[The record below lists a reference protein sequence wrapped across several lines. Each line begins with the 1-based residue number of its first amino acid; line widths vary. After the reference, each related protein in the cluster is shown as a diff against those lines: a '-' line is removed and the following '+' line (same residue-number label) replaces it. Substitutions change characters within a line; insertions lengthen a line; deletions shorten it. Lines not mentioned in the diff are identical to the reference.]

1 MALLT
6 AACVGAPEA
15 VGFRQVPGS
24 PFQTNSTPT
33 SVAFSPSGRLL
44 AIADRSYD
52 PGLEMLSV
60 NPATGA
66 LAEAPGSPY
75 MAGVSTRSVAFSPDG
90 RLVAVA
96 EQDIPGGGVG
106 IFTVDPSTGALTPVP
121 GSPFGDPLRPDAVAF
136 SPDGRVLAVANEQ
149 APGLSMF
156 SVDRTEGALKE
167 LPGSPYSIR
176 LAYSVAFSPDGRL
189 LAVSIAP
196 TGVIM
201 FGVSGSA
208 ATLSEV
214 PGSPFQ
220 VGLPPGEV
228 PSQAIAFSADDRW
241 LAVASSAIEN
251 SLSMFS
257 VDQATG
263 VLRAVPGSPFPD
275 EPPSTRFRT
284 GAGSVAFSPRDDLL
298 ATANMDSTASVFT
311 VDAETG
317 ALRPVSG
324 SPFATSAGA
333 YLSAFSPDG
342 ALLAVTGGQ
351 GIAVFSTTVQPPS
364 VQIRI
369 PANGAHY
376 PQRQVLIASYTC
388 QEGSGGPGIAS
399 CSGTVPNGASIGT
412 TTRGAHTFT
421 VRARSGDGQIRS
433 QTTAYTVGL
442 PSNRFA
448 VSRVR
453 VRHDGRI
460 TFDVRVPGGGSIDML
475 ETAWDDNFAVP
486 AALLQPAPRRF
497 VFARSHAVAQG
508 QTVVHLTVRPNR
520 RGSQLVGHH
529 RFRVT
534 LRLWV
539 TYTPDGGRSRSTGIY
554 GLHVPATGDDKAR
567 AATSRCS
574 SGPQC

>member
-1 MALLT
+1 
-6 AACVGAPEA
+6 
-15 VGFRQVPGS
+15 
-24 PFQTNSTPT
+24 
-33 SVAFSPSGRLL
+33 
-44 AIADRSYD
+44 
-52 PGLEMLSV
+52 
-60 NPATGA
+60 
-66 LAEAPGSPY
+66 
-75 MAGVSTRSVAFSPDG
+75 
-90 RLVAVA
+90 
-96 EQDIPGGGVG
+96 
-106 IFTVDPSTGALTPVP
+106 
-121 GSPFGDPLRPDAVAF
+121 
-136 SPDGRVLAVANEQ
+136 
-149 APGLSMF
+149 MF

-167 LPGSPYSIR
+167 LPGSPYSIP
-176 LAYSVAFSPDGRL
+176 LAYSVVFSPDGRL

-214 PGSPFQ
+214 RGSPFQ

-263 VLRAVPGSPFPD
+263 VLRAVPGSPLPD

-284 GAGSVAFSPRDDLL
+284 GAGSVAFSPRDNLL

-333 YLSAFSPDG
+333 YLPAFSPDG
-342 ALLAVTGGQ
+342 ALLAVTGDR
-351 GIAVFSTTVQPPS
+351 ASPCSRLPSTRRRFRFAYQRTV
-364 VQIRI
+364 RTTL
-369 PANGAHY
+369 GA
-376 PQRQVLIASYTC
+376 
-388 QEGSGGPGIAS
+388 
-399 CSGTVPNGASIGT
+399 

-433 QTTAYTVGL
+433 QTTTYTVGL

-460 TFDVRVPGGGSIDML
+460 TFDVRVPGRGSIDML

-508 QTVVHLTVRPNR
+508 QTVVHLTVRPNG

-539 TYTPDGGRSRSTGIY
+539 TCTPDGGRSRSIGIY
-554 GLHVPATGDDKAR
+554 GLHVPASGNDKAR